1 MLKIGDRMPDFEVVD
16 QDGNKV
22 SSKDLMGKKTEVYF
36 NPKDNTSGC
45 TAEACSIRVS
55 YEALLAK

>member
-22 SSKDLMGKKTEVYF
+22 SSKDFIGKKQEVL
-36 NPKDNTSGC
+36 KS
-45 TAEACSIRVS
+45 S
-55 YEALLAK
+55 K